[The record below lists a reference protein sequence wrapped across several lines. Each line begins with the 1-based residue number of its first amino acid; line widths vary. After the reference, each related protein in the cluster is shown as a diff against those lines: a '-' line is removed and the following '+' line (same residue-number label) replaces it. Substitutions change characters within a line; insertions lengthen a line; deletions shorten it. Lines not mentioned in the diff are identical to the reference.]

1 MVVRISDKKNYGKV
15 TKLLVTPIIIIN
27 VFRKFLSDTHV
38 RYPIIK
44 DIIFPVTS
52 ILFKTIE
59 RHKLH
64 KTTIQLF

>member
-1 MVVRISDKKNYGKV
+1 MIIYLYFLTIYHKTKHFTV
-15 TKLLVTPIIIIN
+15 TIIIN
-27 VFRKFLSDTHV
+27 VFRRFLSDIHFQ
-38 RYPIIK
+38 YPIIK

>member
-1 MVVRISDKKNYGKV
+1 MIIYLYFLTIYHK
-15 TKLLVTPIIIIN
+15 TKHFTVIIIIN
-27 VFRKFLSDTHV
+27 VFRRFLSDTHV
-38 RYPIIK
+38 RYHINPK

-52 ILFKTIE
+52 ILFKTID

>member
-1 MVVRISDKKNYGKV
+1 MIIFLYFLTIYHK
-15 TKLLVTPIIIIN
+15 TKLYTVIIIIN

-38 RYPIIK
+38 RYPI
-44 DIIFPVTS
+44 VTS

>member
-1 MVVRISDKKNYGKV
+1 MIIYLYFLTIYHKTKHFTV
-15 TKLLVTPIIIIN
+15 TIIIN
-27 VFRKFLSDTHV
+27 VFRRFLSDTHV

>member
-1 MVVRISDKKNYGKV
+1 MIIYLYFLTIYHKTKHFAV
-15 TKLLVTPIIIIN
+15 TIIIN
-27 VFRKFLSDTHV
+27 VFRRFLSDIHFQ
-38 RYPIIK
+38 YPIIK

>member
-1 MVVRISDKKNYGKV
+1 MIIYLYFLTIYHK
-15 TKLLVTPIIIIN
+15 TKHFTVII
-27 VFRKFLSDTHV
+27 
-38 RYPIIK
+38 IIK
-44 DIIFPVTS
+44 DIIFPVAS

>member
-1 MVVRISDKKNYGKV
+1 MIIYLYFLTNYHKTKHFTV
-15 TKLLVTPIIIIN
+15 TIIIN
-27 VFRKFLSDTHV
+27 VFRRFLSDIHFQ
-38 RYPIIK
+38 YPIIK

>member
-1 MVVRISDKKNYGKV
+1 MIIYLYFLTIYHK
-15 TKLLVTPIIIIN
+15 TKLYTVIIIIIIN
-27 VFRKFLSDTHV
+27 VFRRFLSDTHV